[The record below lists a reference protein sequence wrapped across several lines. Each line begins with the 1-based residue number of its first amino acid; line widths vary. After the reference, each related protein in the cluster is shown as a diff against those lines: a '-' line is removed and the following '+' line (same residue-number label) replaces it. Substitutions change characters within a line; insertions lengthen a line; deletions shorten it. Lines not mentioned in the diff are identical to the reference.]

1 MEERRMDTEVLR
13 ERVASFPRWHYQ
25 FDLQGVTTP
34 IFDPGHINRHEQRVR
49 YFFDPLVNLFDG
61 SLKGK
66 RVLDLGCN
74 AGFWSLKAIEAGCD
88 YVLGIDG
95 RQMHVDQANL
105 VFETNQVDKTRY
117 EFRIGNAS
125 TDDFSSEGPF
135 DIVLCLGL
143 LYHVS
148 KPVEL
153 LERVAAVNTDVLLI
167 DTGVSK
173 TGGASM
179 RVHHEP
185 LDEPRNSV
193 DYEMVFIPS
202 RRSVIELASSL
213 GYSVAPLA
221 LNASSYRGMR
231 AYLWGERVA
240 FMCAKQTDL
249 SSFARQPTDE
259 ALARAELLTR
269 NMFRGIR
276 FGLSMAQ
283 LTGRA
288 LLERRKAPESAAH

>member
-1 MEERRMDTEVLR
+1 MDTEVLR
-13 ERVASFPRWHYQ
+13 ERVDSFPRWHYQ

-34 IFDPGHINRHEQRVR
+34 VWNPGHINRHIQRTR
-49 YFFDPLVNLFDG
+49 YFFDPLVNLFGG

-95 RQMHVDQANL
+95 RQMHIDQANL
-105 VFETNQVDKTRY
+105 VFEANQVDKARY
-117 EFRIGNAS
+117 NFRIGNAC

-148 KPVEL
+148 RPVEL

-167 DTGVSK
+167 DTNVSG
-173 TGGASM
+173 TGGESV
-179 RVHHEP
+179 RFHREP
-185 LDEPRNSV
+185 IDEPRNSV
-193 DYEMVFIPS
+193 DYEVVFILS
-202 RRSVIELASSL
+202 RRGVIELASSF
-213 GYSVAPLA
+213 GYSVVPLA
-221 LNASSYRGMR
+221 LHATSLRGMKGYR
-231 AYLWGERVA
+231 EGERLA
-240 FMCAKQTDL
+240 FMCAKKTDL
-249 SSFARQPTDE
+249 SSFTRQPTDE
-259 ALARAELLTR
+259 PFARAEKLTR
-269 NMFRGIR
+269 HMFRGMR
-276 FGLSMAQ
+276 MGLSMAQ

-288 LLERRKAPESAAH
+288 LLERRKAPGSAAH